1 MEYKLPFNINY
12 SRYKFIIITVNYL
25 AIISTMPAQSFG
37 INMFVDHW
45 VKDFNISRIDIS
57 IVWLIASMLSGFLII
72 LIGKI
77 IDKINMKLTI
87 SIIYPLYCASIFLI
101 SFSSNIIIL
110 GICLSMMRIFGP
122 ESIGTITSVVNAN
135 WFKNDLGKI
144 NSILALLDTIF
155 IASPSI
161 INFFILN
168 FGWRKTYIYFSIII
182 SCLLFPS
189 LLFMIKNPEN
199 YKLET
204 NQNNIIESDIEEQ
217 CIEEEEDGKSFKIVL
232 RDKIYWLMILSN
244 FIFGLFWSGFNL
256 NAVDFFKNIVG
267 FTSTET
273 SIIVFIP
280 ITIGV
285 IIGSIAIGYI
295 IDKSK
300 NNKKKNIIGLDLTLL
315 SICIIWFAFITNVY
329 EIILLSLIYGI
340 FIGIYITSMATIYPN
355 LYGLKEIGSIQSFHN
370 GIVMF
375 STGLGPLFF
384 NIINNNQ
391 GSYIYCNFYLSF
403 ILACISILIIIN
415 KIK

>member
-1 MEYKLPFNINY
+1 MEYKLPFNITY
-12 SRYKFIIITVNYL
+12 SRYKFIILIVNYL
-25 AIISTMPAQSFG
+25 ATISTMPAQSFG

-45 VKDFNISRIDIS
+45 IRDFNISRIDIS

-77 IDKINMKLTI
+77 IDKINSKLTI
-87 SIIYPLYCASIFLI
+87 CIIYPLYCASIFLI
-101 SFSSNIIIL
+101 SFSPNVIFL
-110 GICLSMMRIFGP
+110 AICLSMMRIFGP

-135 WFKNDLGKI
+135 WFKDDLGKI

-168 FGWRKTYIYFSIII
+168 FGWRKTYIYFSIIM
-182 SCLLFPS
+182 SGLLLPS
-189 LLFMIKNPEN
+189 LLFLIKKPDN
-199 YKLET
+199 YKLEP
-204 NQNNIIESDIEEQ
+204 NQNNIIYSDIEQ
-217 CIEEEEDGKSFKIVL
+217 CIEEEEEGKSFKIVL

-285 IIGSIAIGYI
+285 IIGSITIGCV

-300 NNKKKNIIGLDLTLL
+300 NNMKKNIIALDLTLL
-315 SICIIWFAFITNVY
+315 SICIIWFAFISNVI
-329 EIILLSLIYGI
+329 EIIFLTSIYGI
-340 FIGIYITSMATIYPN
+340 FIGVYITSMATIYPN

-384 NIINNNQ
+384 NIININQ
-391 GSYIYCNFYLSF
+391 GSYIYCNYYLSS
-403 ILACISILIIIN
+403 ILVCVSILIYN
-415 KIK
+415 Q